1 MVTLTK
7 PGSRA
12 DLLLTL
18 ARLAL
23 PDAVRRANQPVAMA
37 ILFAVLFLV
46 FATAGT
52 LGILPLIF
60 TIEGDALRRNLLSLI
75 ACSATALALL
85 AQVAIRAP
93 VTWLLDLEDLL
104 RLPVGFRDLYGL
116 RFALSTIG
124 YWLPVLGPAG
134 VYLTVMRSGGIA
146 GVPVTLLGIFSLVWI
161 FGRTAAILSLL
172 LNRWVEGTL
181 GTLAMVAI
189 AAAGQGTILAGA
201 LAFGGELNSAGI
213 ASGIEDSVILGGLN
227 YTPPGLVAGIV
238 HDPGW
243 SARNLAILGSLL
255 AILGLLTALEN
266 RLLLRSYL
274 DRPGAD
280 RRAASGALPLARIL
294 RRSKRLAPSGVLR
307 LLETEGLLRL
317 KPARLVLALTVGSAL
332 VWVPTEAGLAVGMAA
347 IFGLALNEFRV
358 GKQPP
363 TCHVWRESLMLPL
376 KVWRIFSAPGQAANV
391 VILFVLGL
399 ILGLT
404 PPDWF
409 GWPFLVVAV
418 CLILAGIL
426 LADATYG
433 LIQLYW
439 PQRNAGFM
447 HNLDSAKLVAS
458 LVAMHLM
465 FGPGFLSLV
474 LYVLLERQRVT
485 APTAG
490 FIAAAVLLLAAVA
503 AYASRRRQ
511 ARVLGTRGRE
521 LLLKDPDEDPP
532 RRSSPS

>member
-1 MVTLTK
+1 MATLTK

-37 ILFAVLFLV
+37 ILFAFLFLV
-46 FATAGT
+46 FATVGT
-52 LGILPLIF
+52 LGTLPLIF
-60 TIEGDALRRNLLSLI
+60 AIEGDALRRNLLSLS
-75 ACSATALALL
+75 ACSVTALALL
-85 AQVAIRAP
+85 AQVALRAA
-93 VTWLLDLEDLL
+93 VTWLLDLEDPL
-104 RLPVGFRDLYGL
+104 RLPVGFRDLFGL

-134 VYLTVMRSGGIA
+134 VYLTVTRSGGIA

-172 LNRWVEGTL
+172 VNRWVEGAL
-181 GTLAMVAI
+181 GTLAMVVV
-189 AAAGQGTILAGA
+189 AAAGQGAILAGA

-213 ASGIEDSVILGGLN
+213 ASAIEDSVILGGLN
-227 YTPPGLVAGIV
+227 YTPPGLVAGVV

-243 SARNLAILGSLL
+243 TARNLAILGSLL
-255 AILGLLTALEN
+255 AILGLLTAVEN

-274 DRPGAD
+274 DRSGGD
-280 RRAASGALPLARIL
+280 RRAASGVLPLARIL
-294 RRSKRLAPSGVLR
+294 RRSNRLAPFGVLR

-317 KPARLVLALTVGSAL
+317 RPARLVLALAFAFAL

-347 IFGLALNEFRV
+347 IFGVGLNEFRV

-363 TCHVWRESLMLPL
+363 TCHVWRESLTLPFS
-376 KVWRIFSAPGQAANV
+376 VRRIFSAPGGAANV
-391 VILFVLGL
+391 VILCCAAI

-404 PPDWF
+404 PLNWL
-409 GWPFLVVAV
+409 GWPLLVVTV
-418 CLILAGIL
+418 CLILAGIV

-433 LIQLYW
+433 LMQLYW
-439 PQRNAGFM
+439 PQRNAGFI
-447 HNLDSAKLVAS
+447 HNLDSAKLAAS
-458 LVAMHLM
+458 LVTAPLA
-465 FGPGFLSLV
+465 FGPGFLASL
-474 LYVLLERQRVT
+474 LYLLQERQHVT
-485 APTAG
+485 VLTAG

-503 AYASRRRQ
+503 AYASRRWQ

-521 LLLKDPDEDPP
+521 LLLEDPDEDPP